1 MNEDL
6 CRRNDARIEE
16 LVKDMAS
23 AKTEHHSFRR
33 RLDELEE
40 NGRRQND
47 ILVTLQ
53 RQADA
58 IESINKK
65 IDGVASSVCSVAGR
79 VAEIEREP
87 AERWKK
93 ICFEIIKYIVLAAVA
108 AAAGYLMK

>member
-1 MNEDL
+1 MDRHCQHNE
-6 CRRNDARIEE
+6 RRIEE

-23 AKTEHHSFRR
+23 AKTEHHSFKR

-40 NGRRQND
+40 NGRKQNE
-47 ILVTLQ
+47 ILITLQ

-65 IDGVASSVCSVAGR
+65 IDVVADSVEAVNGR
-79 VAEIEREP
+79 VAQMEKEP

-93 ICFEIIKYIVLAAVA
+93 ISFEIIKYIVLAAAGAV
-108 AAAGYLMK
+108 AGYFLK